1 MPSTAT
7 VNARP
12 RRSVLYMPGA
22 NTRAMEKGR
31 TLPADVLI
39 FDLEDSVAPDLKAT
53 ARQNIVDAVKQGGYG
68 KREIVV
74 RANTLSTP
82 WGHED
87 VTTLANCGADALL
100 IPKVES
106 ADTVRQVEMLMEAAG
121 APDHMA
127 IWCMIESPRGVLRAE
142 EIADSSPRMGA
153 LIMGTADLGKE
164 LRAADTLDRIPF
176 LTSLQLCVLAAR
188 AAGISILDA
197 VFFDL
202 NDDAGFEQACKLGK
216 DLGFDGKTLIH
227 PKTIAVANSVFA
239 PSDAE
244 IAWSKKIMVAHE
256 AALKEGKGIVLV
268 DGKLVENLHIVTAER
283 MVAMADVIKDLEA
296 AAS

>member
-1 MPSTAT
+1 MPSSS
-7 VNARP
+7 RP

-74 RANTLSTP
+74 RANPLGTP

-87 VTTLANCGADALL
+87 ITTLARCGADAML

-106 ADTVRQVEMLMEAAG
+106 ADTVRQVAALMEANG
-121 APDHMA
+121 APDDMA
-127 IWCMIESPRGVLRAE
+127 IWCMIESPRGVLHAE
-142 EIADSSPRMGA
+142 EIADASPRMGA
-153 LIMGTADLGKE
+153 LILGTADLGKE
-164 LRAADTLDRIPF
+164 LRATDTLDRIPF

-202 NDDAGFEQACKLGK
+202 NDDDGFVQACKLGK
-216 DLGFDGKTLIH
+216 EMGFDGKTLIH
-227 PKTIAVANSVFA
+227 PKTIAAANSAFA
-239 PSDAE
+239 PSEEE
-244 IAWSKKIMVAHE
+244 IAWSKKIMVAHKE
-256 AALKEGKGIVLV
+256 ALKEGKGIVLV
-268 DGKLVENLHIVTAER
+268 DGKLVENLHIVTAQR
-283 MVAMADVIKDLEA
+283 MVAMADAIKELEA
-296 AAS
+296 SAS

>member
-1 MPSTAT
+1 MTSSS
-7 VNARP
+7 RP

-68 KREIVV
+68 KREVV
-74 RANTLSTP
+74 ARANPLGTP

-87 VTTLANCGADALL
+87 ITTIASCGVDALL

-106 ADTVRQVEMLMEAAG
+106 ADTVRQVAILMEANG
-121 APDHMA
+121 APDDMA
-127 IWCMIESPRGVLRAE
+127 IWCMIESPRGVLHAE
-142 EIADSSPRMGA
+142 EIADASPRMGA

-164 LRAADTLDRIPF
+164 LHAKDTLDRIPF
-176 LTSLQLCVLAAR
+176 LASLQLCVLAAR

-202 NDDAGFEQACKLGK
+202 NDDAGFEKSCQLGK
-216 DLGFDGKTLIH
+216 DMGFDGKTLIH
-227 PKTIAVANSVFA
+227 PKTIAAANKAFA
-239 PSDAE
+239 PSEEE
-244 IAWSKKIMVAHE
+244 IAWSKKIMAAHE
-256 AALKEGKGIVLV
+256 EALQEGKGIVLV
-268 DGKLVENLHIVTAER
+268 DGKLIENLHVVSAQR
-283 MVAMADVIKDLEA
+283 LVAMADAIDELEA